1 MRPIPAI
8 SRCLLDSPPAILHR
22 GVHAADRARGH
33 SQCQSHSCAAHCS
46 SAGRQGIPDRVLG
59 AQSHSAHSKAVEA
72 LRAGLRDLGYVE
84 GRNIAI
90 EYRWAEGK
98 YDRLPTLVAEL
109 VALRVDVIVTHGGT
123 PPALAAK
130 RGTTTIPIVTT
141 GVGDAVGA
149 GLVASLARPG
159 GNITGLTDFVPELH
173 AKRLELLKE
182 AVPRIGRVAFLV
194 NPDNPGTQTAL
205 NPLESTA
212 RSLKVELQKVAVRR
226 PEELERAFSAM
237 AERRV
242 DAVVAA
248 QDALLNANVKAI
260 ADLAAKRRLPA
271 SGSKEFAEAVGVIG
285 YGWNVSVNNRRAAHF
300 VDKILKGANP
310 SDLPVEQ
317 PTKFE
322 LAINLKTAKALGL
335 TIPQSLLVR
344 ADEIIR

>member
-1 MRPIPAI
+1 LRLIGLAVV
-8 SRCLLDSPPAILHR
+8 L
-22 GVHAADRARGH
+22 AASLTLAPLTA
-33 SQCQSHSCAAHCS
+33 QAQ
-46 SAGRQGIPDRVLG
+46 AGKVYQIGFLG

-194 NPDNPGTQTAL
+194 NPDNPSTQTAL

-260 ADLAAKRRLPA
+260 ADLAAKKRLPA
-271 SGSKEFAEAVGVIG
+271 SGSKEFAEAGGVIG
-285 YGWNVSVNNRRAAHF
+285 YGWNVSANNRRAAHF

-322 LAINLKTAKALGL
+322 LVINLKTAKALGL